1 MKKCIKIL
9 SLTLAAA
16 LVLLTFAACS
26 DKETGLDKIKKAGKI
41 IMLTESTFAPYEYK
55 GDAGKVVG
63 VDVDIANE
71 IAKDLGVTLEIKDI
85 AFNKIVEDLQVGRG
99 DFGAAGMTI
108 TETRKTQVDFSV
120 EYTTSTQ
127 FIIVPKGTDTAGF
140 DLEGKTIGV
149 QAGTTGDLFYATVG
163 EDNAIGLKQSTVK
176 RYPNAVD
183 AVDNML
189 LGRVDCVI
197 IDKLP
202 AESIVAS
209 RPDKIV
215 CFDKGYEPEK
225 YAFAVAKDS
234 PELLAEINKTLNRLL
249 AEGKVEEYVLNHSK
263 AK

>member
-1 MKKCIKIL
+1 MKK
-9 SLTLAAA
+9 LTKLLCLALAAA
-16 LVLLTFAACS
+16 LVLLTFSACS
-26 DKETGLDKIKKAGKI
+26 AKETGLEKIKKAGKI

-63 VDVDIANE
+63 ADVDIANE
-71 IAKDLGVTLEIKDI
+71 IAKDLGVTLEIRDMDFKAIVDDI
-85 AFNKIVEDLQVGRG
+85 EIGRG

-108 TETRKTQVDFSV
+108 TEERRKQVAFSV

-127 FIIVPKGTDTAGF
+127 YIIVPKAADAASF

-202 AESIVAS
+202 AENIVAS
-209 RPDKIV
+209 RPDKII
-215 CFDKGYEPEK
+215 CIDKGYEPEK
-225 YAFAVAKDS
+225 YAFAIAKDN
-234 PELLAEINKTLNRLL
+234 PELLAEINKTLNRLVS
-249 AEGKVEEYVLNHSK
+249 EGKVEQYILNHSK